1 MKTDFFRLIFL
12 VISMIILQQIA
23 GISQEHDTLFLPQ
36 PEKTGGR
43 PLMEVLN
50 DRQSSREF
58 SSRALSDQMLSNLLW
73 AAFGINR
80 PESGKRTAPS
90 AMNRQEIDIYVANAR
105 GLFLYDA
112 KANALVKITDEDIR
126 SKTGNRPWVSEA
138 DVNLIYVA
146 DYSKLGDADVNQKYA
161 NAMVSTGF
169 IGQNVYLFCA
179 SEGLATVIRGSI
191 DKKSLA
197 QIMKL
202 GPEQQIILA
211 QTAGYPKE

>member
-1 MKTDFFRLIFL
+1 
-12 VISMIILQQIA
+12 MIILQQIA
-23 GISQEHDTLFLPQ
+23 GISQKYDTLFLPQ

-105 GLFLYDA
+105 GLFLYNA
-112 KANALVKITDEDIR
+112 GPNALIKITNEDIR
-126 SKTGNRPWVSEA
+126 SKTGNRPWVSDA

-146 DYSKLGDADVNQKYA
+146 DYSKLGEGDINQKYA
-161 NAMVSTGF
+161 NASASTGF

-191 DKKSLA
+191 DKNSLA

-202 GPEQQIILA
+202 RPEQQIILA
-211 QTAGYPKE
+211 QTVGYPKE

>member
-1 MKTDFFRLIFL
+1 MKASLYRLKFL
-12 VISMIILQQIA
+12 FIAILMLWQVA
-23 GISQEHDTLFLPQ
+23 GFSQEFDTLFLPQ

-50 DRQSSREF
+50 DRKSSREF
-58 SSRALSDQMLSNLLW
+58 SSRELSDQVLSNLLW

-90 AMNRQEIDIYVANAR
+90 ARNRQEMDIYVAYGK

-112 KANALVKITDEDIR
+112 RANALIKILNEDIR
-126 SKTGNRPWVSEA
+126 AKTGNPPWVSEA
-138 DVNLIYVA
+138 ALNLIYVA
-146 DYSKLGDADVNQKYA
+146 DYSKLGDGDENQKLA
-161 NAMVSTGF
+161 NANASTGF

-179 SEGLATVIRGSI
+179 SEGLSTVIRGSV
-191 DKKSLA
+191 DRNSLE

-202 GPEQQIILA
+202 RPEQKIILA
-211 QTAGYPKE
+211 QTVGYPKE